1 MINTV
6 IGFVVWVQH
15 LITIGLDA
23 YPSAY
28 FFAATMY
35 AGGGLGQQNTKQWCY
50 FFVDPRRSKNA

>member
-35 AGGGLGQQNTKQWCY
+35 AGGGLGQQNTKQ
-50 FFVDPRRSKNA
+50 